1 MGAARVRTNAGSGAY
16 RAAMAWL
23 WWLLAPVVSTA
34 LGAVAIWWR
43 AAGDTGRRFR
53 RPDPVSEHQALL
65 RALAQQPSLASTHR
79 VAGPVLVTDQLATD

>member
-1 MGAARVRTNAGSGAY
+1 
-16 RAAMAWL
+16 MAWL

-43 AAGDTGRRFR
+43 AAGETGHRFR

-65 RALAQQPSLASTHR
+65 RALAQQPSL
-79 VAGPVLVTDQLATD
+79 VAAPRAGSPALATDQPATD